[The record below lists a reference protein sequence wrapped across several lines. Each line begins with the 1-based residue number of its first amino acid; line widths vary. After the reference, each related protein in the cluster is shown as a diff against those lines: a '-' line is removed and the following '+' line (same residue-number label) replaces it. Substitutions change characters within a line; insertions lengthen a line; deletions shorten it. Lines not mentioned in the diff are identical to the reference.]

1 MRALIQHRSRYVYP
15 RPALLGPHVIRLRP
29 SDHTAARI
37 ESYTLAIKPEH
48 RVHWQRDPHGNHVA
62 RVTFKAG
69 QQVEALELIVAMAVE
84 INPVNPFDFFLD
96 DRVKKVPF
104 RYPDRLDAEL
114 APYLDTGDPA
124 YRLGKATTDLLKKLP
139 WEGETIDLLI
149 NLNSAIQERVAYV
162 IRDEAGVWTPET
174 NLAAIP
180 RARISATRSTA
191 ASRQLPRPWVSV
203 SSGVHTPASSRIT

>member
-1 MRALIQHRSRYVYP
+1 MRVLIQHRSRYAYP

-69 QQVEALELIVAMAVE
+69 QHVEALELIVAMAVE
-84 INPVNPFDFFLD
+84 IHPVNPFDFFVD
-96 DRVKKVPF
+96 DRVKQLPF
-104 RYPDRLDAEL
+104 TYPDRQDTEL

-124 YRLGKATTDLLKKLP
+124 YRMGKKASELLTSLP
-139 WEGETIDLLI
+139 WSGDTMDILVK
-149 NLNSAIQERVAYV
+149 LNATVREKVAYV
-162 IRDEAGVWTPET
+162 IRDEAGVWTPEET
-174 NLAAIP
+174 LTHGRGSCGRQSATTKIP
-180 RARISATRSTA
+180 RGA
-191 ASRQLPRPWVSV
+191 AK
-203 SSGVHTPASSRIT
+203 ITNGG